1 MTFSL
6 RDYFWRVRLS
16 VQFWLKLGLSFL
28 VLVCALVYINRSKI
42 RFIQK
47 IRAARLRAKLIA
59 QTTAILPVINATLRT
74 SNSDLMPLFKL
85 RANLEYQAGKT
96 AVLFDIERDTVAE
109 FLTLLSRRI
118 AEYDSNGSNPV
129 DIENVTLLAQRT
141 IRELT
146 ELS

>member
-47 IRAARLRAKLIA
+47 IRAARLRAKLIT

-96 AVLFDIERDTVAE
+96 ALLFDIERDTVAE

-118 AEYDSNGSNPV
+118 AEYDSNGLNPV

-141 IRELT
+141 IRELI